1 MSILKTVRTGKV
13 VRPQR
18 GVIYGVESVGKTTLA
33 AQAPSPIFL
42 DIEGGSS
49 HLDVP
54 RLDIKNW
61 TDMMT
66 ALDELAAGGHG
77 YQTVVVDSADWAERL
92 AVENLLAETK
102 QPSIE
107 SFGYGKGWVQAA
119 ERFARFL
126 GKLDACVDAG
136 MHVLVIGHAHIRRVE
151 PPDQMA
157 AYDRYEPKLAKQTSP
172 LLKEWADE
180 LYFAQF
186 KTKLIEADS
195 GKMKARGGK
204 ERVLLTTHSA
214 AYDAKTRAGLAEEL
228 PLEWASIA
236 SVFPDMGAAKAK
248 TKPAKAKAKP
258 DAPAIAD
265 QATEALGGVLFDENI
280 DTFLMAKGQIQEG
293 QSWKDADADFLARIV
308 EHPDRFI
315 KAVRTYFAEKEK
327 EAA

>member
-54 RLDIKNW
+54 RLDIKQW
-61 TDMMT
+61 GDMQA
-66 ALDELAAGGHG
+66 ALGELAAGGHG

-126 GKLDACVDAG
+126 GKLDECVEAG

-157 AYDRYEPKLAKQTSP
+157 AYDRYEPKLAKQTAP

-186 KTKLIEADS
+186 KTKLIETDS

-204 ERVLLTTHSA
+204 ERVLYTTHSA
-214 AYDAKTRAGLAEEL
+214 AYDAKTRAGLPEEL
-228 PLEWASIA
+228 PLDWKSIA
-236 SVFPDMGAAKAK
+236 AVFPDLATSKPKAAAPKQK
-248 TKPAKAKAKP
+248 SEKPASVKSVVRAVGTE
-258 DAPAIAD
+258 IA
-265 QATEALGGVLFDENI
+265 FDEI
-280 DTFLMAKGQIQEG
+280 TKFLVAKGQIEEG
-293 QSWKDADADFLARIV
+293 QNWDEADPAFLERIV
-308 EHPDRFI
+308 EHPERFI
-315 KAVRTYFAEKEK
+315 AAVRGFLGEQK

>member
-1 MSILKTVRTGKV
+1 MSMLKLVRTGKV
-13 VRPQR
+13 TRPQR

-54 RLDIKNW
+54 RLDIKTW
-61 TDMMT
+61 QDMMA
-66 ALDELAAGGHG
+66 ALEELAAGGHG

-92 AVENLLAETK
+92 AVDNLLAETK

-186 KTKLIEADS
+186 KTKLVESDS
-195 GKMKARGGK
+195 GKVKARGGK
-204 ERVLLTTHSA
+204 ERVLYTTHSA
-214 AYDAKTRAGLAEEL
+214 AYDAKTRAGLDDEL
-228 PLEWASIA
+228 PLAWESIA
-236 SVFPDMGAAKAK
+236 SVFPPMGAAKAE
-248 TKPAKAKAKP
+248 KPAKKAKTSKDRHP
-258 DAPAIAD
+258 GWDLEMRVNEAIAG
-265 QATEALGGVLFDENI
+265 ALEAEEI
-280 DTFLMAKGQIQEG
+280 AAFLRAKGQLGEG
-293 QSWKDADADFLARIV
+293 QQWCEAEPAFLERIV
-308 EHPDRFI
+308 QHPERFI
-315 KAVRTYFAEKEK
+315 AAVRGFK